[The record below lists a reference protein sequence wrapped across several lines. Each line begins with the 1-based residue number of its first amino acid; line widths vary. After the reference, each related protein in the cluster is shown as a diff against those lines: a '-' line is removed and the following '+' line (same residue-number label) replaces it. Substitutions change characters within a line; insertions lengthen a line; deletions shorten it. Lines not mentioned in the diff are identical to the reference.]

1 MVSRSLQNLGTCVC
15 FQGFAYLQNSFRV
28 FSHFFVCNAVCPMG
42 AKFCHFYYLFYSK
55 TFHLRK
61 ITCGLPI
68 CFSVS
73 GRRSICIF
81 PSLKEVLGGVG
92 RERVCFSL
100 GSLLVTAVWGVCP
113 SFLPGQP
120 YKQPCVVLAI
130 SMSPGRRWK
139 TLGTSAAV
147 RFVAEAFCAERCCQH
162 HDGKNW
168 SL

>member
-1 MVSRSLQNLGTCVC
+1 MYVSKDLHICRTAFESSVI
-15 FQGFAYLQNSFRV
+15 
-28 FSHFFVCNAVCPMG
+28 FSSAMLYALWELSSVTFIIF
-42 AKFCHFYYLFYSK
+42 FYSK

-81 PSLKEVLGGVG
+81 PSLKEALGGVG

-130 SMSPGRRWK
+130 SVSPGRRWK
-139 TLGTSAAV
+139 SLGTSAAV
-147 RFVAEAFCAERCCQH
+147 RFVAEAFCAESCCQH
-162 HDGKNW
+162 HDGNW

>member
-81 PSLKEVLGGVG
+81 PSLKEALGGVG
-92 RERVCFSL
+92 RERVLFFTRELIGNCGL
-100 GSLLVTAVWGVCP
+100 GCLSILFARPAVQTAMCCACH
-113 SFLPGQP
+113 LNEPG
-120 YKQPCVVLAI
+120 KEVEDSGHIC
-130 SMSPGRRWK
+130 SS
-139 TLGTSAAV
+139 
-147 RFVAEAFCAERCCQH
+147 
-162 HDGKNW
+162 
-168 SL
+168 